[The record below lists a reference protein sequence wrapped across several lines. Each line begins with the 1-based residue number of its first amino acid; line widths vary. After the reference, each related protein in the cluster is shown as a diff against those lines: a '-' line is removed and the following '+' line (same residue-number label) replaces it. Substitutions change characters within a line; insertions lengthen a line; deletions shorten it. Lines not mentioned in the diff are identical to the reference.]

1 MFSMRQTCQYPQAA
15 SSLSSRCLF
24 FAFSVLPV
32 DGLVVVQWPRRV
44 GSRICW
50 RPNTPHPEDTHR
62 EREET
67 PIGEGKETE
76 WSWKEYLERSLA
88 DGAAE
93 AIRMKFCVCD
103 GQHLPGH
110 DALPTPITHCCTLQ
124 RFLRGRMF
132 AIKEREEV

>member
-1 MFSMRQTCQYPQAA
+1 LCSGRAGLAAEFVGDQTRPT
-15 SSLSSRCLF
+15 L
-24 FAFSVLPV
+24 
-32 DGLVVVQWPRRV
+32 
-44 GSRICW
+44 RIH
-50 RPNTPHPEDTHR
+50 T
-62 EREET
+62 EREKKET

-88 DGAAE
+88 GGAAE

-110 DALPTPITHCCTLQ
+110 DALPTPVTHCCTLQ

-132 AIKEREEV
+132 TIKEREEV